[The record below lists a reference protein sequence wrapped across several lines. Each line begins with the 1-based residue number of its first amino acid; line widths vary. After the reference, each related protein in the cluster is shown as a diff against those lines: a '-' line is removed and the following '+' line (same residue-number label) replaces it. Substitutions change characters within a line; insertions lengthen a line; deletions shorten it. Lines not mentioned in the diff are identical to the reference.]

1 MEEVIIEEIRRLVSY
16 IVKRHK
22 YLEDTDDESVIENFA
37 NKFMDIIH
45 ERTRPQL

>member
-1 MEEVIIEEIRRLVSY
+1 MEKIIREEIRRLVSH

-22 YLEDTDDESVIENFA
+22 YLEDTDDESAIENFT